1 MVEPRSYRGPRFLR
15 NPHLQMIAAN
25 QVRWVRGVAYERERL
40 ETPDGDFLD
49 VDWSCVGAPR
59 VAVLCHGLEGHSRRP
74 YVLGMARALNRASWD
89 VCAVNYRGCSGTPNR
104 KPFFYHSGMTEDLE
118 TVVHHVTH
126 RVGYSTVALV
136 GFSLGGN
143 LILKYLGDR
152 GRDVPAPIQAAVA
165 FSVPCDLAGSARA
178 ISQPRNRLY
187 LQRFLRRLRKKI
199 EAKQALF
206 PELLSTAGYESIRTL
221 EDFDNRYT
229 APLHGFRDA
238 QDYYAK
244 ASAKSVLD
252 RIAVP
257 TLLVNALDD
266 PFLSPECF
274 PYREAYRSPLLVL
287 ETPRHGSH
295 VGFFDL
301 GRDGTLW
308 SERRAA
314 AFLQDQSLP

>member
-1 MVEPRSYRGPRFLR
+1 MVQPRSYGAPHFLR

-25 QVRWVRGVAYERERL
+25 QVRRVVGVAYERERL

-49 VDWSCVGAPR
+49 VDWSCVGRPR
-59 VAVLCHGLEGHSRRP
+59 AAVICHGLEGHSRRP
-74 YVLGMARALNRASWD
+74 YVLGMARALNRAGWD
-89 VCAVNYRGCSGTPNR
+89 VCAVNYRGCSGEPNR

-118 TVVHHVTH
+118 TVVRHVTGSA
-126 RVGYSTVALV
+126 GYAVVALV

-143 LILKYLGDR
+143 LVLKYLGER
-152 GRDVPAPIQAAVA
+152 GRDLPKPIRAAVA

-178 ISQPRNRLY
+178 ISRPGNRLY
-187 LQRFLRRLRKKI
+187 LKRFLRRLRKKI
-199 EAKQALF
+199 QAKETLF
-206 PELLSTAGYESIRTL
+206 PELLSTAGYESIRSL

-244 ASAKSVLD
+244 ASAKPVLE
-252 RIAVP
+252 RMAVP
-257 TLLVNALDD
+257 VLLINALDD

-274 PYREAYRSPLLVL
+274 PYREAYRSPFLVL

-295 VGFFDL
+295 VGFYEL
-301 GRDGTLW
+301 SRDGMLW
-308 SERRAA
+308 SERRAV

>member
-1 MVEPRSYRGPRFLR
+1 
-15 NPHLQMIAAN
+15 MIAAN
-25 QVRWVRGVAYERERL
+25 QMRLVRGVTYERERV

-49 VDWSCVGAPR
+49 LDWSCVGAR
-59 VAVLCHGLEGHSRRP
+59 RAAVLCHGLEGHSRRP
-74 YVLGMARALNRASWD
+74 YVLGMARALNRAGWD
-89 VCAVNYRGCSGTPNR
+89 VCAVNYRGCSGIPNR
-104 KPFFYHSGMTEDLE
+104 KPSFYHSGMTEDLE
-118 TVVHHVTH
+118 TVVRHVAESA
-126 RVGYSTVALV
+126 GYPTLALV

-143 LILKYLGDR
+143 LILKYLGER
-152 GRDVPAPIQAAVA
+152 GRDVREQIRAAIA

-178 ISQPRNRLY
+178 ISRPQNRLY
-187 LQRFLRRLRKKI
+187 LRRFLRRLRKKI

-206 PELLSTAGYESIRTL
+206 PELLSTAGYESIRTF

-244 ASAKSVLD
+244 ASAKPVLEH
-252 RIAVP
+252 IAVP

-274 PYREAYRSPLLVL
+274 PYREAYRSPRLVL
-287 ETPRHGSH
+287 ETPIHGSH
-295 VGFFDL
+295 VGFYDL
-301 GRDGTLW
+301 SRDSTLW